1 MKIALLLPLLL
12 LTTTPTVL
20 DPTAADTL
28 AAQGQRAYAAGDYQ
42 LALQLFD
49 SVRTDYT
56 SPALLL
62 DIGNCYFKLGDVPQA
77 ILSYERGLRL
87 APGDDDI
94 QANLDLAREQVKDRV
109 NELPAFALGSSW
121 GRVRGG
127 SDVDQWARRSL
138 WIGAAFF
145 VLLAAGL
152 TRRERWLKR
161 TLLGAS
167 GVAFVALVVAIAFA
181 GARHAELTDDSE
193 AIILAPKVDVMS
205 EPRAGTTVLFVL
217 HKGTKVTVLQEQNAW
232 YEVKLS
238 NGSVGWMPPA
248 SLERI

>member
-12 LTTTPTVL
+12 LSTASTVL
-20 DPTAADTL
+20 DPTTADTL
-28 AAQGQRAYAAGDYQ
+28 AARGQRAYAAGDYQ
-42 LALQLFD
+42 LALHLFD
-49 SVRTDYT
+49 SVRTDHT

-62 DIGNCYFKLGDVPQA
+62 NIGNCYFKLGDVPHA

-152 TRRERWLKR
+152 TLRQRWLKR
-161 TLLGAS
+161 TLLAMS
-167 GVAFVALVVAIAFA
+167 GTALVALVIAIAFA
-181 GARHAELTDDSE
+181 AARHAEVTDDSE

-217 HKGTKVTVLQEQNAW
+217 HKGTKVTVLEEQNAW